1 MGSEFTFLMYL
12 VAPFAMAS
20 SSCVSSVKFDNMI
33 TGIAFVLGVD
43 FNFSS
48 TSIPFIFGIDVL
60 RTLRM
65 PASKAYDT
73 PIFLITNLGQED
85 IIQQAFAMG
94 ADGYFLKAQLSPQ
107 NVVDEIDAFFARL
120 QKTGKSP
127 KSSSS

>member
-1 MGSEFTFLMYL
+1 
-12 VAPFAMAS
+12 
-20 SSCVSSVKFDNMI
+20 
-33 TGIAFVLGVD
+33 
-43 FNFSS
+43 
-48 TSIPFIFGIDVL
+48 
-60 RTLRM
+60 M